1 MGKINIGINGFGR
14 IGRLVTRSIMAYHK
28 DDINIVGV
36 NDLMDAE
43 TLAYLFKRDSVHG
56 TYPGEVSYT
65 DNSITIDG
73 MEIGISSE
81 KDPSNLKWDE
91 RGADFIVEST
101 GLFRTK
107 EAASKHLEAGAEKVV
122 ISAPA
127 KGDGDVKT
135 VVLGVNE
142 EIIDDSARIYSNA
155 SCTTNCLAPMVK
167 VLNDAFGLEK
177 GFMTTTHAYT
187 GSQNILDGPHKDPRR
202 GRTAA
207 QNLVPTTTG
216 AAQAVELVLPEM
228 EGKLD
233 GSAIRVPVP
242 DGSLTD
248 LTAILGKDVTVEQ
261 VDQAFKDAANG
272 AMKGVLAYSEE
283 ELVSTDIL
291 GDPHSCIYDSGFT
304 KANGNLVKI
313 LAWYDNEAGYSART
327 VDLIK
332 KIA

>member
-1 MGKINIGINGFGR
+1 
-14 IGRLVTRSIMAYHK
+14 
-28 DDINIVGV
+28 
-36 NDLMDAE
+36 
-43 TLAYLFKRDSVHG
+43 
-56 TYPGEVSYT
+56 
-65 DNSITIDG
+65 
-73 MEIGISSE
+73 
-81 KDPSNLKWDE
+81 
-91 RGADFIVEST
+91 
-101 GLFRTK
+101 
-107 EAASKHLEAGAEKVV
+107 
-122 ISAPA
+122 
-127 KGDGDVKT
+127 
-135 VVLGVNE
+135 
-142 EIIDDSARIYSNA
+142 
-155 SCTTNCLAPMVK
+155 MVK
-167 VLNDAFGLEK
+167 VLNDSFGLEK

-216 AAQAVELVLPEM
+216 AAQAVELVLPEL

-248 LTAILGKDVTVEQ
+248 LTAVLSEDVTVEQ

-272 AMKGVLAYSEE
+272 AMKGVLGYSEE